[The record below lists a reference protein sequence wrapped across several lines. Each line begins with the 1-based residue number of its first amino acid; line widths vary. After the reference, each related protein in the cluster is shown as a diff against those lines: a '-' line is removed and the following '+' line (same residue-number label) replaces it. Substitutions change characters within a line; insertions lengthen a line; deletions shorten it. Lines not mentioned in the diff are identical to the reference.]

1 MFLIDQLFLLPARGV
16 HWIVREIHHAAEEEM
31 AGEADAITARL
42 GELYRMLEAG
52 QLTEESFEE
61 KEKELLDRLD
71 SLQEGSS
78 IGEEENDE

>member
-1 MFLIDQLFLLPARGV
+1 MFVIDDLLLLPARGF
-16 HWIVREIHHAAEEEM
+16 HWIVREIHHAAEEEI

-42 GELYRMLEAG
+42 GELYMMLEAG

-71 SLQEGSS
+71 SLREGSS
-78 IGEEENDE
+78 AGEEEDDE